1 MNVNNQERCLLVR
14 SINYRE
20 VLIMMQRFIESLD
33 CCITPVETF
42 TLQMQVPL
50 IDESKFISV
59 DLILYRDKDNML
71 QYTFDAAGVDSE
83 PYLSNM
89 CFDLDN
95 REDMD
100 IVTRRIAQALND
112 GQQLSFMLSD
122 INSRLKVIIDGLMIT
137 IKEQML
143 NRVKKLFDNMH
154 AEKDYID
161 FDYSYYNEPCTN
173 SLGN

>member
-1 MNVNNQERCLLVR
+1 MEKRWIER
-14 SINYRE
+14 I
-20 VLIMMQRFIESLD
+20 D
-33 CCITPVETF
+33 CCITPIETF
-42 TLQMQVPL
+42 TLQMSVPL

-59 DLILYRDKDNML
+59 DLILYRDENNML
-71 QYTFDAAGVDSE
+71 QYVFDDDGISSE

-95 REDMD
+95 KEDMD
-100 IVTRRIAQALND
+100 IVTRRIAQALSD

-122 INSRLKVIIDGLMIT
+122 INSRLKVIIDGLIVVLKKQVLDG
-137 IKEQML
+137 IKA
-143 NRVKKLFDNMH
+143 LFDGIY
-154 AEKDYID
+154 AEDEYID

>member
-1 MNVNNQERCLLVR
+1 
-14 SINYRE
+14 
-20 VLIMMQRFIESLD
+20 MMQRFIESLN

-50 IDESKFISV
+50 IDECKFISV

-71 QYTFDAAGVDSE
+71 QHVFDAAGIDSE

-89 CFDLDN
+89 CFDLEN

-112 GQQLSFMLSD
+112 NRQLSFMLSD
-122 INSRLKVIIDGLMIT
+122 INSKLKIII
-137 IKEQML
+137 
-143 NRVKKLFDNMH
+143 
-154 AEKDYID
+154 
-161 FDYSYYNEPCTN
+161 EPIIILLC
-173 SLGN
+173 

>member
-1 MNVNNQERCLLVR
+1 
-14 SINYRE
+14 
-20 VLIMMQRFIESLD
+20 MQRFIESLD

-42 TLQMQVPL
+42 TLQVSVPL
-50 IDESKFISV
+50 IDETEFISV
-59 DLILYRDKDNML
+59 DLILYRDENNML
-71 QYTFDAAGVDSE
+71 QYVFDDDGYSSE
-83 PYLSNM
+83 PYPSNM

-112 GQQLSFMLSD
+112 GQQLSLMLSD
-122 INSRLKVIIDGLMIT
+122 INSRLKVIVDGLIVVLKKQVLDG
-137 IKEQML
+137 IKA
-143 NRVKKLFDNMH
+143 LFDGIY
-154 AEKDYID
+154 AEDEYSD

>member
-1 MNVNNQERCLLVR
+1 
-14 SINYRE
+14 
-20 VLIMMQRFIESLD
+20 MQKRFIESLD

-50 IDESKFISV
+50 IDQCKFISV
-59 DLILYRDKDNML
+59 DLILYKDKDNML
-71 QYTFDAAGVDSE
+71 QHVFDAAGIDSE
-83 PYLSNM
+83 PYLSNV
-89 CFDLDN
+89 CFDLEN

-112 GQQLSFMLSD
+112 NRQLSFMLSD
-122 INSRLKVIIDGLMIT
+122 INSRLKVIVDGLMIT

-161 FDYSYYNEPCTN
+161 FDYSYYNEPCITLRN
-173 SLGN
+173 GVKIY